1 MTKKQLNRIRQLK
14 KEKAYLEAKLKEPP
28 SYKDF
33 VLDIAKDYSTGYP
46 HSIRIEGYGS
56 NNYPELQQKYYDK
69 LLLIREELLMLEN
82 WLDSV
87 SDPLLRNILRLQY
100 VEGFTQARIADE
112 LGYSKRSVER
122 ILQKFWENEKMSVNG
137 GL

>member
-1 MTKKQLNRIRQLK
+1 
-14 KEKAYLEAKLKEPP
+14 
-28 SYKDF
+28 
-33 VLDIAKDYSTGYP
+33 
-46 HSIRIEGYGS
+46 
-56 NNYPELQQKYYDK
+56 
-69 LLLIREELLMLEN
+69 MLEN